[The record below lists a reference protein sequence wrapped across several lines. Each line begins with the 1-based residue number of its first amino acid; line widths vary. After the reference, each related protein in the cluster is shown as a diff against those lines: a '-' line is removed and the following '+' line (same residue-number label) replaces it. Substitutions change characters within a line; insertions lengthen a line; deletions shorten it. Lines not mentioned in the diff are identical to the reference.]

1 MKFEQVCQ
9 SLYAFFSQNRI
20 IRAILPYAAPLMF
33 LLEGIHFVGMFIWLG
48 SAVNIISY
56 LGFFFMI
63 LLILTLCEFKIAA
76 VGLSIY
82 AAQYLYNILSNI
94 LTSRRMEWGSVI
106 YLIIYIFFAYQ
117 SYKKSLQINE

>member
-20 IRAILPYAAPLMF
+20 IRAILPYVVPVMF
-33 LLEGIHFVGMFIWLG
+33 LLEGIHFVGMFISLG
-48 SAVNIISY
+48 SVVNIISY

-63 LLILTLCEFKIAA
+63 LLALTLCEFKIVA

-82 AAQYLYNILSNI
+82 ASQYLYNILMNI
-94 LTSRRMEWGSVI
+94 LSSHRMEWGSVI
-106 YLIIYIFFAYQ
+106 YLIIYVFFAYQ